1 MYFKYGIREIKEEKN
16 HSMFV
21 LWWELTLTNFSLQFK
36 VTVHHC
42 EEVGAGS
49 ADNGHVISAI
59 QTRAT

>member
-1 MYFKYGIREIKEEKN
+1 
-16 HSMFV
+16 MFV
-21 LWWELTLTNFSLQFK
+21 LWWELTLTNFSLQLK